1 MNQACFECDYKQVD
15 KVAQLVQMD
24 EMEKSALKKEVQ
36 AYLKQCDM
44 QQSNPAI
51 MAEIWSLI
59 LTLNGSTSQI
69 PMLRSNMSITRRCW
83 RGLPEISSSYRTGSE

>member
-59 LTLNGSTSQI
+59 TKRI
-69 PMLRSNMSITRRCW
+69 YPARSLCFDQT
-83 RGLPEISSSYRTGSE
+83 